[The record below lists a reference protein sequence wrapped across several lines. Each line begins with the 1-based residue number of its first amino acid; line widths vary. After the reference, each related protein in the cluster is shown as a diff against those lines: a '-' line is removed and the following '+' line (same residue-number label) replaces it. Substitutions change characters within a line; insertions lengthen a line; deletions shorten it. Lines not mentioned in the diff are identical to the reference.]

1 MLQLTWHSVDCFKRP
16 QYPHCSDG
24 CQVDVLQVQ
33 WVFNHPEENKMH
45 RTNSLT
51 KTSICVH
58 ELHELPFTCVLHFL
72 SNHKRSFLVCLWSQQ
87 RRNHLE
93 LSSLFSLCPSSSCC
107 DCIWMF
113 LVNILPPFVFLQ
125 KHKLTPSVSNC
136 VDTNVNEWV
145 RVCEPL

>member
-58 ELHELPFTCVLHFL
+58 DPHELQFTHVLHFFIKSKMEFSGL
-72 SNHKRSFLVCLWSQQ
+72 SLIQTAQELFGTLIFVLALSFELLLWL
-87 RRNHLE
+87 HLE
-93 LSSLFSLCPSSSCC
+93 VLGQYTPAP
-107 DCIWMF
+107 
-113 LVNILPPFVFLQ
+113 LVFAEAQ
-125 KHKLTPSVSNC
+125 TQSVSNC

-145 RVCEPL
+145 RVCEPI